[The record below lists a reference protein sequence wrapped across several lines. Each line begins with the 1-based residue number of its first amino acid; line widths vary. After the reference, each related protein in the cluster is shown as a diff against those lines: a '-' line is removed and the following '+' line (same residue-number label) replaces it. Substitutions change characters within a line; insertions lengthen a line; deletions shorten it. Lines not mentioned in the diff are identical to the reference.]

1 MTQNYI
7 RIDKISLSDCLLV
20 FEKNKIKQPRE
31 KKIMISKEINNKQ
44 FFTTSNLMIRPRE
57 KRVKCN

>member
-31 KKIMISKEINNKQ
+31 KKNDI
-44 FFTTSNLMIRPRE
+44 
-57 KRVKCN
+57 KRN

>member
-31 KKIMISKEINNKQ
+31 KKLWYQKKLITVLYD
-44 FFTTSNLMIRPRE
+44 F
-57 KRVKCN
+57 